1 MLIYMSELYMTGVD
15 AIMHVAAPLP
25 NPATS
30 PRTILDVR
38 RHQVVLHRN
47 FWQLT
52 LTVYDVDGH
61 CRNAQCS
68 STSCQDE
75 N

>member
-1 MLIYMSELYMTGVD
+1 MLIYMSKLHMTGVD
-15 AIMHVAAPLP
+15 AIMHVAGSLP
-25 NPATS
+25 NPSTS

-47 FWQLT
+47 SWKST
-52 LTVYDVDGH
+52 LSVYDVDGYW
-61 CRNAQCS
+61 RNAQCS